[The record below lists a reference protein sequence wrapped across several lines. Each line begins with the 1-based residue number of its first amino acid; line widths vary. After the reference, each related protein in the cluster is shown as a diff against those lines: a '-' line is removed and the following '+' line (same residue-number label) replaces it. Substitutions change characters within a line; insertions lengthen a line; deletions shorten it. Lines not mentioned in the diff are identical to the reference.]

1 MVFALVASMLAAPA
15 SAAPALAVRP
25 VAAVHRSTGTI
36 VEQYITMVYRD
47 LFDRAPEPAELTR
60 WSLALNSGAPR
71 VEVANVITSSGA
83 YRTVLIRATYV
94 KYLGRAA
101 ESEGL
106 TTWLSRLH
114 HGLTIQ
120 QMEAGFVISP
130 EYYAA
135 AGGTDRAWVVRL
147 YADILGR
154 TPTADEIAVWTGR
167 LLGGYTRARVASG
180 FLLSPERLGD
190 VLDGYWR
197 HLLGRGIDASARTK
211 WVAKVQAGTRVEAV
225 IDAVLAS
232 EEYYYQLIPQTA
244 QGSELVQIAS
254 KYVGVPYLWGGSTPA
269 GFDCSGFT
277 SYVYKQ
283 VGVTLPRTSAE
294 QHYAGTL
301 ITRAQAKAGNLIWSP
316 GHISMYAGGDMQIDA
331 PGEGKTIQFRAIWQ
345 ADPIMIRIVT

>member
-1 MVFALVASMLAAPA
+1 MPA
-15 SAAPALAVRP
+15 
-25 VAAVHRSTGTI
+25 
-36 VEQYITMVYRD
+36 
-47 LFDRAPEPAELTR
+47 
-60 WSLALNSGAPR
+60 
-71 VEVANVITSSGA
+71 TS
-83 YRTVLIRATYV
+83 
-94 KYLGRAA
+94 
-101 ESEGL
+101 
-106 TTWLSRLH
+106 
-114 HGLTIQ
+114 
-120 QMEAGFVISP
+120 
-130 EYYAA
+130 
-135 AGGTDRAWVVRL
+135 VRL
-147 YADILGR
+147 LVGPGWR
-154 TPTADEIAVWTGR
+154 T
-167 LLGGYTRARVASG
+167 
-180 FLLSPERLGD
+180 
-190 VLDGYWR
+190 
-197 HLLGRGIDASARTK
+197 
-211 WVAKVQAGTRVEAV
+211 V
-225 IDAVLAS
+225 IDALLAS